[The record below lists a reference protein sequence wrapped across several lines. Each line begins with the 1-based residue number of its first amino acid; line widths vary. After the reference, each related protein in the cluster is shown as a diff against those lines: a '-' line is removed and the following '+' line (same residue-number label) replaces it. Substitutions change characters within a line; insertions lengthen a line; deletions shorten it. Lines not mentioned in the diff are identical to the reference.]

1 VLVQGRTVPKR
12 SRFFT
17 VGIYFEGTERDMGSF
32 SIWRWL
38 IVLIM
43 LALPVAAVVAVV
55 LFVNFRRRGG

>member
-1 VLVQGRTVPKR
+1 
-12 SRFFT
+12 
-17 VGIYFEGTERDMGSF
+17 MGSF